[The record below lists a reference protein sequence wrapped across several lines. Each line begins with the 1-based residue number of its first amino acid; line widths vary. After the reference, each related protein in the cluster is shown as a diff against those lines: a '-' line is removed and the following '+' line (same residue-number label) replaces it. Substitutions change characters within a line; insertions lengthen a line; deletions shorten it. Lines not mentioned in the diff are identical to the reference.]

1 MTNTLSFAAISAW
14 PACGFTLQHNNTPAP
29 HIPTLLG
36 KIRQQQPIHR
46 LCHDHPDLTNE
57 QLSLVQRIQAQDTEL
72 SQMYHTL
79 QVAEAFKAEL
89 ERELIHSL
97 CGSQPL

>member
-14 PACGFTLQHNNTPAP
+14 PACGFTLQHKNMPAS
-29 HIPTLLG
+29 HVPTLLG
-36 KIRQQQPIHR
+36 KIRQQQPIQR
-46 LCHDHPDLTNE
+46 LSHDHPDLTNE
-57 QLSLVQRIQAQDTEL
+57 QLSLVQSIQAQDAGL

-79 QVAEAFKAEL
+79 QAAEAYKAEL